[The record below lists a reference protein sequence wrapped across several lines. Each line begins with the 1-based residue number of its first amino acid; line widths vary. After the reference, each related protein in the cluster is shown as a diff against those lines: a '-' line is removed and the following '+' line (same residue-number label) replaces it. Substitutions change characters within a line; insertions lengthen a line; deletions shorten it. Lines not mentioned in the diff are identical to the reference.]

1 MDTPYTDTT
10 TRAPEVL
17 KLLLVAQLRLHRSH
31 FQGPN
36 VITNKTES
44 SNGKT
49 SSLSLSLMTITRI
62 GKKVLL
68 IGPLLIIRLFC
79 FVAFFYQTYTLIN
92 GMINPSETLISM
104 QERNLSE
111 IRFPLIF
118 KICIKPGFNETEV
131 MNLGY
136 STSWPEAKNLLYLV
150 QFMVLNSFC
159 ENTPIILSI
168 SQKKKHTSNLSREPR
183 EYPCKF
189 FLAGVNFYRFNA
201 KNWQLTV

>member
-1 MDTPYTDTT
+1 
-10 TRAPEVL
+10 
-17 KLLLVAQLRLHRSH
+17 
-31 FQGPN
+31 
-36 VITNKTES
+36 
-44 SNGKT
+44 
-49 SSLSLSLMTITRI
+49 MTITRI

-104 QERNLSE
+104 QERNLSD

-136 STSWPEAKNLLYLV
+136 STSWSEAKKDLLYLV
-150 QFMVLNSFC
+150 QYMVLMLSVKTPQSFF
-159 ENTPIILSI
+159 PQR
-168 SQKKKHTSNLSREPR
+168 QKKWLGKEATNSLWILVFGCFIKKETRILTNRSMTVSNKAL
-183 EYPCKF
+183 
-189 FLAGVNFYRFNA
+189 
-201 KNWQLTV
+201 KNSH